1 MVVKEDFV
9 KNLYAIPSGERKVPT
24 VFDEFRHA
32 VQHSQKPLE
41 QVIQLISEMHGV
53 WVGTNSVVA
62 NLLLSLLSLYSDKQN
77 KGISNQV
84 KTALNVLKSIS
95 NNSTI
100 GRQNTMVANDM
111 DIPTYREFISKAQAI
126 HPSVNAYIQNNI
138 GKYPHFQQISE
149 QVGSL
154 GQIVLTSKDIHPL
167 KRIEI
172 DGKNTMTTDYPLRR
186 NVDTK
191 MFKNVGHQID
201 ISTSLVNCLFLRAL
215 RPNNCG
221 PILDNGSITTK
232 SHGYD
237 YVMDTEN
244 ADRNKKVVPEC
255 LAKAV
260 NRFGPTTQLLNSYFP
275 ISYEVQNRSEFYEIT
290 TETGSCYVD
299 RLNRPIAR
307 EIPIP
312 VAKDEDVVQIA

>member
-9 KNLYAIPSGERKVPT
+9 KNLYAIPSGERKKLT

-32 VQHSQKPLE
+32 TQHSQKPLE
-41 QVIQLISEMHGV
+41 QVLQLISEMHGI

-84 KTALNVLKSIS
+84 KTALNVLNSIS

-100 GRQNTMVANDM
+100 GRQNTVTANDM
-111 DIPTYREFISKAQAI
+111 DIPTYREFISRAQAI

-172 DGKNTMTTDYPLRR
+172 DGKNMMSTDYPLRR

-201 ISTSLVNCLFLRAL
+201 ISTSLVNCLFLRAQ
-215 RPNNCG
+215 RPEGNNA
-221 PILDNGSITTK
+221 ILLNDSNTSA
-232 SHGYD
+232 SHGYSGA
-237 YVMDTEN
+237 MDVLNSE
-244 ADRNKKVVPEC
+244 RNKKSVAPC
-255 LAKAV
+255 LVKSAQ
-260 NRFGPTTQLLNSYFP
+260 RFGPTLQLLDSYFP
-275 ISYEVQNRSEFYEIT
+275 VDYQIKLEPQYFDIQ
-290 TETGSCYVD
+290 TENGTSIVD
-299 RLNRPIAR
+299 RLNRPMTR
-307 EIPIP
+307 HVPTP
-312 VAKDEDVVQIA
+312 VAKADDVVQIA